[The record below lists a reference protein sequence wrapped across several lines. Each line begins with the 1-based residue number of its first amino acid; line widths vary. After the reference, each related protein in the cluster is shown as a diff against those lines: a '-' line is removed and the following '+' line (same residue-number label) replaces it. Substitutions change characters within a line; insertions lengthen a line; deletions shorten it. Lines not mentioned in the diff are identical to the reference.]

1 MLADEPAGKSGKQAL
16 VGMSRH
22 SELCR
27 LQYEIVTHSQK
38 TLRQHL
44 VHNGR
49 TEDTSHHINVI
60 VLLGFV
66 YHFEKNEDV
75 RLSEN
80 QHFFGLPTRAGARAT
95 IEG

>member
-1 MLADEPAGKSGKQAL
+1 MLADEPTGKSGKQAL

-22 SELCR
+22 LELCR
-27 LQYEIVTHSQK
+27 LQYEIVNHSQK
-38 TLRQHL
+38 SLRQHL

-49 TEDTSHHINVI
+49 TEATSHHINII
-60 VLLGFV
+60 VLLGFM

-80 QHFFGLPTRAGARAT
+80 QHFSAYPPERAPGQQ
-95 IEG
+95 